1 MPAHPGPGREEIDQP
16 QGVFMDTPL
25 KIAVDK
31 ASRLLDGFAE
41 EDEEKKGRLNWSI
54 SGWLRLRERFSRSCG
69 REAQPCASL
78 PVQLIGASGRMLSP
92 GRLTEQNRRL

>member
-31 ASRLLDGFAE
+31 ASRLLDGFCRGN
-41 EDEEKKGRLNWSI
+41 EEKFQEAIELVDQRVVTTT
-54 SGWLRLRERFSRSCG
+54 REFFEIMRNHAPRCRYS
-69 REAQPCASL
+69 
-78 PVQLIGASGRMLSP
+78 
-92 GRLTEQNRRL
+92 

>member
-41 EDEEKKGRLNWSI
+41 EDEEKFPRGD
-54 SGWLRLRERFSRSCG
+54 
-69 REAQPCASL
+69 
-78 PVQLIGASGRMLSP
+78 
-92 GRLTEQNRRL
+92 

>member
-31 ASRLLDGFAE
+31 ASRLLDGFCR
-41 EDEEKKGRLNWSI
+41 GR
-54 SGWLRLRERFSRSCG
+54 
-69 REAQPCASL
+69 
-78 PVQLIGASGRMLSP
+78 
-92 GRLTEQNRRL
+92 

>member
-31 ASRLLDGFAE
+31 APRLLDGFAE
-41 EDEEKKGRLNWSI
+41 EDEEKFPRGDRIGRSAGGYDYA
-54 SGWLRLRERFSRSCG
+54 SVFRDHAAG
-69 REAQPCASL
+69 RRNHAPRYRYS
-78 PVQLIGASGRMLSP
+78 
-92 GRLTEQNRRL
+92 